1 MYKLLPYE
9 IQWYIFDFIDGIE
22 LLNLYR
28 YKNENYWKYKL
39 KNIMVSDIY
48 DKFNNSKYKY
58 MYIYYQ
64 LYIFDYIKKV
74 VDGKYNIFLY
84 GPGGTG
90 KSYIINKLNEY
101 YKKCIILSMTG
112 ISSIDIGGQT
122 VHRYFGFKPNYNVK
136 KIISKCNLT
145 NNEIFIID
153 EISMMSSDM
162 LEDIDYLLKLS
173 SNNTSIFGN
182 NQIILSGDVLQMKP
196 IHGDWFFKSKVYKN
210 ADFKIIKL
218 FVPNRFVDENY
229 WEMLLNIR
237 KGKISTN
244 QYNLLHSRLN
254 ININCNIKPTI
265 LLSKNKDVD
274 FINNKEF
281 NKLITYSSTYCAK
294 KSIYLYKNNQLIDAK
309 EESYPD
315 FDIILKI
322 DTKVMLTTN
331 KFIDD
336 KICNGSIGIIM
347 NINKNSVVIKFN
359 NNVIKTIPYITIIT
373 KEYLNTEIY
382 RKVEISYI
390 PLRLAWAITI
400 HKSQGATLDSA
411 LIDAGSSIFTDNLA
425 YVAFSRVSKLS
436 NLYLINLHRQSI
448 TCDKEALNFNKKIIN
463 KWNKIPLF

>member
-153 EISMMSSDM
+153 E
-162 LEDIDYLLKLS
+162 
-173 SNNTSIFGN
+173 T
-182 NQIILSGDVLQMKP
+182 V
-196 IHGDWFFKSKVYKN
+196 
-210 ADFKIIKL
+210 
-218 FVPNRFVDENY
+218 
-229 WEMLLNIR
+229 
-237 KGKISTN
+237 
-244 QYNLLHSRLN
+244 
-254 ININCNIKPTI
+254 
-265 LLSKNKDVD
+265 
-274 FINNKEF
+274 
-281 NKLITYSSTYCAK
+281 
-294 KSIYLYKNNQLIDAK
+294 
-309 EESYPD
+309 
-315 FDIILKI
+315 
-322 DTKVMLTTN
+322 
-331 KFIDD
+331 
-336 KICNGSIGIIM
+336 
-347 NINKNSVVIKFN
+347 
-359 NNVIKTIPYITIIT
+359 
-373 KEYLNTEIY
+373 
-382 RKVEISYI
+382 
-390 PLRLAWAITI
+390 
-400 HKSQGATLDSA
+400 
-411 LIDAGSSIFTDNLA
+411 
-425 YVAFSRVSKLS
+425 
-436 NLYLINLHRQSI
+436 
-448 TCDKEALNFNKKIIN
+448 
-463 KWNKIPLF
+463 